1 MKEVNIYTDGAC
13 TGNPGK
19 GGFGAI
25 LIYNENE
32 KSISEGYRLT
42 TNNRMELL
50 APIKALGLLKEKC
63 KVNIYSD
70 SKYLT
75 DAINQSWL
83 RGWVKNNWRKA
94 DKKPVLNVDLWKQLY
109 ELMQVHD
116 ITFIWV
122 KGHAGNHYNEICDK
136 LAVDAYTNSAT
147 NVDFEYEKE
156 NI

>member
-1 MKEVNIYTDGAC
+1 MKEVSIYTDGAC

-63 KVNIYSD
+63 KVNLYSD

-83 RGWVKNNWRKA
+83 KSWVKNNWKKA

-109 ELMQVHD
+109 ELMQLHD

-122 KGHAGNHYNEICDK
+122 KGHAGNHYNEICDR
-136 LAVDAYTNSAT
+136 LAVEAYTNRAT
-147 NVDFEYEKE
+147 NVDIEYEKE